1 MKAFDQ
7 SETLKTAKHENGNKI
22 NNNDITNKQI
32 VLQVLSNANH
42 ASQNGGNV
50 PKPSS
55 QSHNGGFTSG
65 LSDLFSRTTS
75 RDFDWI

>member
-7 SETLKTAKHENGNKI
+7 SETRNKLQNMKMAFNDSYKHN
-22 NNNDITNKQI
+22 
-32 VLQVLSNANH
+32 VLQVLSNTNH

>member
-1 MKAFDQ
+1 MIRVKL
-7 SETLKTAKHENGNKI
+7 ETLQNMKMAFNDSYKHN
-22 NNNDITNKQI
+22 
-32 VLQVLSNANH
+32 VLQVLSNTNH

>member
-1 MKAFDQ
+1 MIRVKL
-7 SETLKTAKHENGNKI
+7 ETLQNMKMAFNDNYKHN
-22 NNNDITNKQI
+22 

>member
-1 MKAFDQ
+1 MIRVKL
-7 SETLKTAKHENGNKI
+7 ETLQNMKMAFNDSYKHN
-22 NNNDITNKQI
+22 